1 MTKKNIEYGSME
13 NGFYEKVKMD
23 KFNTIILNN
32 NEEVYLSGVI
42 AISTLGGAEYRW
54 QLNEYLSKDTLNKI
68 KKEVTQDFNDRRK
81 L

>member
-1 MTKKNIEYGSME
+1 MTKKNTEYGSME

-23 KFNTIILNN
+23 KFNTVILNN

>member
-23 KFNTIILNN
+23 KFNTVILNN

>member
-1 MTKKNIEYGSME
+1 MTKKDIKYGSME

-23 KFNTIILNN
+23 KFNTIVLNN

-42 AISTLGGAEYRW
+42 AVSTIGGAEYRW

-68 KKEVTQDFNDRRK
+68 KKEVTQDFNERRK

>member
-1 MTKKNIEYGSME
+1 MIKKNIEYGSME

-23 KFNTIILNN
+23 KFNTVILNN